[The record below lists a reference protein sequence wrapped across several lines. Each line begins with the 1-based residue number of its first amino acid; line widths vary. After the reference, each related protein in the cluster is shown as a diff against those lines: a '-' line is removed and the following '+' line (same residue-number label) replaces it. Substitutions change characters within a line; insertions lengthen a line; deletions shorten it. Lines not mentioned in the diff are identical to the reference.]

1 MNKIL
6 KFFIVSAI
14 TTSFIAC
21 DNNYIDPITEVESG
35 NDAAAPL
42 ITITSPSGSII
53 IPFTDT
59 TTDFNFQYKVVD
71 DIEIANVDVFLDGV
85 KLSSTNSF
93 LDYRIFDNSF
103 KKNLGLG
110 SHTFMV
116 NATDLAGKTST
127 KSVTFNID
135 NKYTAL
141 YSGEKMFVPFV
152 SGNVYTNLLTG
163 QNPTV
168 IGTPS
173 TVSDGKSG
181 AAYKGNTKATEFVLV
196 VTEKFPASANLFV
209 IADTLRDREGNVY
222 SGDFTSVTYG
232 SMPDTTKPKLFK
244 TIPPG
249 GSNKADFLNQDFYFF
264 FDDAFNREDVKTGI
278 SFTDTLGRGVKF
290 NTLFPDDASLVVT
303 PSQKLEPQKDYIIK
317 IDLSKFKDAAGNGYD
332 SVYQY
337 KFKTI
342 NGLDFTGVTG
352 SILNAYFSKNPV
364 LVLDGTG
371 REKKTYKK
379 PVNKNNF
386 SFERV
391 EAGKYFLWCFYDAD
405 SSGTYSYG
413 SSNPFQ
419 PSEEFLFYSDTLN
432 LKPRWTVTDVNFIL
446 EERR

>member
-127 KSVTFNID
+127 KSVAFNID
-135 NKYTAL
+135 SKYTAL
-141 YSGEKMFVPFV
+141 YSGEKLFVPFV

-181 AAYKGNTKATEFVLV
+181 AAYKGNTNSYLS
-196 VTEKFPASANLFV
+196 FPLSGL
-209 IADTLRDREGNVY
+209 Y
-222 SGDFTSVTYG
+222 SS
-232 SMPDTTKPKLFK
+232 
-244 TIPPG
+244 
-249 GSNKADFLNQDFYFF
+249 
-264 FDDAFNREDVKTGI
+264 TGI
-278 SFTDTLGRGVKF
+278 SFTFWYKVNAAPDRSGIITINDNTDDTDTNRFQGLRLFREGNVTSQTIKLNVGTGSGQSWNDGGSISVPASGSTWVHLGVTVSATESKIYFNGVLIRTATYTSPF
-290 NTLFPDDASLVVT
+290 DFSTSTTMTIGSGA
-303 PSQKLEPQKDYIIK
+303 PSFSYWNHNS
-317 IDLSKFKDAAGNGYD
+317 DLSLIDELR
-332 SVYQY
+332 VY
-337 KFKTI
+337 
-342 NGLDFTGVTG
+342 
-352 SILNAYFSKNPV
+352 
-364 LVLDGTG
+364 
-371 REKKTYKK
+371 
-379 PVNKNNF
+379 NKAL
-386 SFERV
+386 SEV
-391 EAGKYFLWCFYDAD
+391 EVKATMK
-405 SSGTYSYG
+405 
-413 SSNPFQ
+413 
-419 PSEEFLFYSDTLN
+419 
-432 LKPRWTVTDVNFIL
+432 
-446 EERR
+446 